1 MPELPDLVH
10 VERVLGERLIGRRVT
25 AARTGDPTVL
35 RLMIPGD
42 FAAALV
48 GQVVRSVERRGH
60 FMRFG
65 FDGEL
70 VLVVN
75 AMLVGKYRLLSPD
88 EARATKDPTALGF
101 ALVFDDED
109 RGRVGEPSQGSPTG
123 SELRYLDDKRMGKVY
138 VARPADEAQVPVYN
152 ELGVDLLSP
161 AFDRARFEQ
170 IAKGRRDQVRPFLM
184 DKRALASIGNAY
196 ADEILF
202 AARIHP
208 KTFVRSLSEQD
219 RDRLFGAINQVLRA
233 AIDEIERRDAP
244 ADVKVR
250 DFLSVRGRVGKPC
263 PSCGTKIR
271 EVRVNDWDACF
282 CPTCQPVT
290 RSLFIDWSRIGPP
303 PEGATAGAAPA
314 AAGKARPRR
323 RTRRAGPG

>member
-10 VERVLGERLIGRRVT
+10 VERVLGERLIRRKVT

-35 RLMIPGD
+35 RMMVPGE
-42 FAAALV
+42 FAGALV
-48 GQVVRSVERRGH
+48 GQTVTTVERRGH

-65 FDGEL
+65 FDGDV

-75 AMLVGKYRLLSPD
+75 AMLVGKYRLLSPE
-88 EARATKDPTALGF
+88 EARVEKDPSALGF
-101 ALVFDDED
+101 ALAFDDGAD
-109 RGRVGEPSQGSPTG
+109 
-123 SELRYLDDKRMGKVY
+123 LRYIDDMRMGKVY
-138 VARPADEAQVPVYN
+138 VARPADEGQISVFFV
-152 ELGVDLLSP
+152 LGVDLLSP
-161 AFDRARFEQ
+161 AFDRARFDA
-170 IAKGRRDQVRPFLM
+170 ITKSRRDQVRPFLM

-208 KTFVRSLSEQD
+208 KTFVRTLTEED
-219 RDRLFGAINQVLRA
+219 RDRLFAAINQVLRA

-250 DFLSVRGRVGKPC
+250 DILSVRGRVGKPC
-263 PSCGTKIR
+263 PNCGTKIR
-271 EVRVNDWDACF
+271 EERVYDWDACF

-290 RSLFIDWSRIGPP
+290 RSLFIAWSRIGPR
-303 PEGATAGAAPA
+303 PEGARAGSPPA
-314 AAGKARPRR
+314 DAGNARPRR
-323 RTRRAGPG
+323 RSRR

>member
-10 VERVLGERLIGRRVT
+10 VERVLGERLVGRQVT

-35 RLMIPGD
+35 RLMVPGE

-48 GQVVRSVERRGH
+48 GQTVRSVERRGH

-65 FDGEL
+65 FDGEV

-75 AMLVGKYRLLSPD
+75 AMLVGKYRLLPPD
-88 EARATKDPTALGF
+88 EARAEKDPVALGF
-101 ALVFDDED
+101 ALVFQD
-109 RGRVGEPSQGSPTG
+109 GA
-123 SELRYLDDKRMGKVY
+123 ELRYLDDKRMGKVY
-138 VARPADEAQVPVYN
+138 LTRPSDEGQIPVYN
-152 ELGVDLLSP
+152 DLGVDLLSP
-161 AFDRARFEQ
+161 AFDRARFEA
-170 IAKGRRDQVRPFLM
+170 IAKKRRDQVRPFLM

-208 KTFVRSLSEQD
+208 KTFVRTLTVED
-219 RDRLFGAINQVLRA
+219 RDRLFAAINQVLRA

-290 RSLFIDWSRIGPP
+290 RSLFIDWSRIGPAAA
-303 PEGATAGAAPA
+303 ATGEAPA
-314 AAGKARPRR
+314 VPAEGGKARPRR
-323 RTRRAGPG
+323 RSRR

>member
-10 VERVLGERLIGRRVT
+10 VERVLGERLIRRKVT

-35 RLMIPGD
+35 RMMVPGE
-42 FAAALV
+42 FAGALV
-48 GQVVRSVERRGH
+48 GQTVTTVERRGH

-65 FDGEL
+65 FDGDV

-75 AMLVGKYRLLSPD
+75 AMLVGKYRLLSPE
-88 EARATKDPTALGF
+88 EARVEKDPSALGF
-101 ALVFDDED
+101 ALAFDDGAD
-109 RGRVGEPSQGSPTG
+109 
-123 SELRYLDDKRMGKVY
+123 LRYIDDKRMGKVY
-138 VARPADEAQVPVYN
+138 VARPADEGQIPVYN
-152 ELGVDLLSP
+152 DLGVDLLSP
-161 AFDRARFEQ
+161 AFDRARFDA
-170 IAKGRRDQVRPFLM
+170 ITKSRRDQVRPFLM

-208 KTFVRSLSEQD
+208 KTFVRTLTEED
-219 RDRLFGAINQVLRA
+219 RDRLFAAINQVLRA

-263 PSCGTKIR
+263 PNCGTKIR

-282 CPTCQPVT
+282 CPTCQPAS
-290 RSLFIDWSRIGPP
+290 RSLFIDWSRIGPR
-303 PEGATAGAAPA
+303 PEGATAGSSPA
-314 AAGKARPRR
+314 EAGNARPRR
-323 RTRRAGPG
+323 RSRR